1 MNFEQIMEGISDEN
15 LQDFVDNFVKIL
27 QKESINL
34 MEKRNEINSIEDIEN
49 NLEYIF

>member
-1 MNFEQIMEGISDEN
+1 MEGISDEN

>member
-1 MNFEQIMEGISDEN
+1 MEGISDEN

-27 QKESINL
+27 QKESIAL
-34 MEKRNEINSIEDIEN
+34 MEKRDEISNIEDIEN